1 MHCLEGIEKG
11 IEKGMEKGLK
21 KGIKRGQNRINS
33 LNLKLVRDGRT
44 EDLMRSFQDMK
55 LQKQL
60 LREYNL

>member
-1 MHCLEGIEKG
+1 
-11 IEKGMEKGLK
+11 MEKGLK
-21 KGIKRGQNRINS
+21 KGMKRGQNRINS